1 MPVDPMSV
9 RNPLVHDAAAFL
21 DRARALPADRP
32 ACADAVFL
40 VRPDGFALAEQSAS
54 DNRYMADGSA
64 FDTDRALA
72 QHAALADALRT
83 ELPVTVFPGSAD
95 TPDAVFP
102 NNVFG
107 TAPGRLVIGH
117 MRHPVRQREADREDI
132 RRHFREDGCA
142 LIDLRQQPG
151 IAELTGALII
161 DRARGI
167 GLAGYS
173 ERCDETGAAA
183 MLDAFDLRLGY
194 GFALAEGEYHS
205 NVVMSVLASRALV
218 ICPDAFVDPAA
229 PRALADLYAP
239 QVVELSVAEK
249 DAFAGNCIA
258 LRPDSVWMS
267 EAAADSLTSRNRLA
281 LEQAGFR
288 IRSVALDAI
297 EKAGGS
303 LRCCVGE
310 VFGRR

>member
-1 MPVDPMSV
+1 M
-9 RNPLVHDAAAFL
+9 LLHDASDFL
-21 DRARALPADRP
+21 TGARKLPADRP

-54 DNRYMADGSA
+54 DNRYMAGASA
-64 FDTDRALA
+64 FDAERALA
-72 QHAALADALRT
+72 QHAALTDALRE
-83 ELPVTVFPGSAD
+83 ELPVTVFPGSAH

-107 TAPGRLVIGH
+107 SAPGRLVLGH
-117 MRHPVRQREADREDI
+117 MRHAVRQREAEREDI
-132 RRHFREDGCA
+132 RAHFIANGCT
-142 LIDLRQQPG
+142 LRDLRQQPG

-173 ERCDETGAAA
+173 ERCDEAGAVA

-194 GFALAEGEYHS
+194 GFALANGEYHS

-229 PRALADLYAP
+229 PATLSDFYAP
-239 QVVELSVAEK
+239 QVIELSVAEK
-249 DAFAGNCIA
+249 NAFAGNCIA

-267 EAAADSLTSRNRLA
+267 EAAADALMPGSRSG
-281 LEQAGFR
+281 LEKAGFR

-310 VFGRR
+310 VFSRH

>member
-1 MPVDPMSV
+1 MPATA
-9 RNPLVHDAAAFL
+9 PLVHDASDFL
-21 DRARALPADRP
+21 ARASALPVDRP

-54 DNRYMADGSA
+54 DNRYMAAGNA
-64 FDTDRALA
+64 FDADRALA
-72 QHAALADALRT
+72 QHAALAEALRD

-132 RRHFREDGCA
+132 RRHFLDQGHK

-173 ERCDETGAAA
+173 ERCDPTGATA

-194 GFALAEGEYHS
+194 GFALTTGEYHS

-218 ICPDAFVDPAA
+218 ICPDAFADTDT
-229 PRALADLYAP
+229 PRALADFYAP
-239 QVVELSVAEK
+239 HVIELSIAEK
-249 DAFAGNCIA
+249 NHFAGNCIA

-267 EAAADSLTSRNRLA
+267 EAAADGLASASRRA
-281 LEQAGFR
+281 FEQAGFR
-288 IRSVALDAI
+288 IRSVPLDAI

-310 VFGRR
+310 MFDRY

>member
-1 MPVDPMSV
+1 MLLHDP
-9 RNPLVHDAAAFL
+9 NDFL
-21 DRARALPADRP
+21 ARAHALPADRP

-54 DNRYMADGSA
+54 DNRYMAGASA
-64 FDTDRALA
+64 FDSERALA
-72 QHAALADALRT
+72 QHDALAEALRS
-83 ELPVTVFPGSAD
+83 ELPVTVFPGD
-95 TPDAVFP
+95 TQTPDAVFP

-107 TAPGRLVIGH
+107 TAPGRLVLGH
-117 MRHPVRQREADREDI
+117 MRHAVRQREAERQDI
-132 RRHFREDGCA
+132 REHFTAQGRE
-142 LIDLRQQPG
+142 LIDLRRQPG

-173 ERCDETGAAA
+173 ERCEAAGAAA

-194 GFALAEGEYHS
+194 GFRLTDGEYHS

-218 ICPDAFVDPAA
+218 ICPEAFVEPAT

-239 QVVELSVAEK
+239 DVIELTVAEK
-249 DAFAGNCIA
+249 NAFAGNCIA

-267 EAAADSLTSRNRLA
+267 EAAADGLTPASRRA
-281 LEQAGFR
+281 FERAGFR
-288 IRSVALDAI
+288 IRSVPLDAI

-310 VFGRR
+310 VFDRY

>member
-1 MPVDPMSV
+1 MPAAA
-9 RNPLVHDAAAFL
+9 PLVHDASDFL
-21 DRARALPADRP
+21 ARARALPANRP

-40 VRPDGFALAEQSAS
+40 VQPDGFALAEQSAS
-54 DNRYMADGSA
+54 DNHYMAGAGA
-64 FDTDRALA
+64 FDADRALA
-72 QHAALADALRT
+72 QHARLAEALRS
-83 ELPVTVFPGSAD
+83 ELPVAVFPGNAQ

-107 TAPGRLVIGH
+107 TAPGRLVLGH
-117 MRHPVRQREADREDI
+117 MRHAVRQREAERRDI
-132 RRHFREDGCA
+132 REHFTAQGREV
-142 LIDLRQQPG
+142 IDLRQQPG

-173 ERCDETGAAA
+173 ERCDETGATA
-183 MLDAFDLRLGY
+183 MLDAFDLRLGH
-194 GFALAEGEYHS
+194 GFALTDGEYHS

-218 ICPDAFVDPAA
+218 ICPEAFVEPAT

-239 QVVELSVAEK
+239 DVIELTVAEK
-249 DAFAGNCIA
+249 NAFAGNCIA
-258 LRPDSVWMS
+258 LRQDSVWMS
-267 EAAADSLTSRNRLA
+267 EAAADGLTPASRRA
-281 LEQAGFR
+281 FERAGFR
-288 IRSVALDAI
+288 IRSVPLDAI

-310 VFGRR
+310 VFDRY